1 MSAAPITSESVD
13 LLEAQLKRTQKLLN
27 GLTVTVCD
35 ALETVAQ
42 LKDLILTTD
51 GEESENGEPVGET
64 VMLPSTEDAESN
76 PDEWVQ
82 LSEVLP
88 PEGETVYARWHD
100 GTERETFYRKSVEYP
115 GAFVFYDLF
124 GQAVMAPKEWLLAG
138 GAVRASARNI
148 D

>member
-42 LKDLILTTD
+42 LKNLILTTD
-51 GEESENGEPVGET
+51 GEESENGEPIGET
-64 VMLPSTEDAESN
+64 VMLRSAEDAEPN

-82 LSEVLP
+82 IADILP
-88 PEGETVYARWHD
+88 PEGEQVLARWCD
-100 GTERETFYRKSVEYP
+100 SVVNWTYYKKSVEYP
-115 GAFVFYDLF
+115 GAFCFYDQH
-124 GQAVMAPKEWLLAG
+124 GQAVTAPKEWLAPKTPAPEQQG
-138 GAVRASARNI
+138 
-148 D
+148 

>member
-27 GLTVTVCD
+27 GLTVTVSD
-35 ALETVAQ
+35 VLETVAQ
-42 LKDLILTTD
+42 LKELIFTTD
-51 GEESENGEPVGET
+51 EEESEDDEPVGET
-64 VMLPSTEDAESN
+64 VALPSSEDAE
-76 PDEWVQ
+76 PDADGWVQ
-82 LSEVLP
+82 ISEVLP

-124 GQAVMAPKEWLLAG
+124 GQAVMAPKEWLLAA
-138 GAVRASARNI
+138 GASRAPARNI